1 MDARLPLSADVV
13 DGTPPEVIRLL
24 VQLLDR
30 IEKLEAENRELK
42 ARLGLNSSNSSK
54 PPSSDPRNH
63 KRKPPVPKTG
73 RSRGGQPGHRRY
85 ERPLVPS
92 DQVDEVIDCRPP
104 RCEGCD
110 APLVGNDPE
119 PLRRQVAEVPPIQP
133 HVTEYRLH
141 TLACRRCGGRT
152 TGEPPPGAPAGAFGP
167 RLSALVGLLSGVY
180 RLGKRPVRRLLADLF
195 GLSIST
201 GMICKLQ
208 RRAAALLAPA
218 YDQLLDHVRT
228 QNAHLDE
235 TGWREDKKRAWLWT
249 VVAPLVTIFHIARS
263 RGRDVVE
270 QLLGPTFLHVVT
282 CDRWSAYGHLKRI
295 QWCWAHLRRD
305 FQAMIDRG
313 GPGQATG
320 EALLEHSDHLF
331 HWWRRVRD
339 QTLSRATFQTYVG
352 WLRSAVRD
360 DLESGTACGCAKT
373 AATCR
378 ALLTHETR
386 LWTFVRHD
394 GVEPTNNVA
403 ERTVRH
409 GVLWRKCS
417 GGTDSP
423 AGSRFV
429 ERILSVVATCR
440 QQGRNVWDYL
450 TACHA
455 AALVGR
461 PIPAL
466 LPVPVAGRLAA

>member
-13 DGTPPEVIRLL
+13 GRTPPEVIRLL

-30 IEKLEAENRELK
+30 IEKLEAENRALK

-54 PPSSDPRNH
+54 PPSSDRPGP
-63 KRKPPVPKTG
+63 KRKPPAPKSG
-73 RSRGGQPGHRRY
+73 RSRGGQPGHRRH
-85 ERPLVPS
+85 ERPLVPA

-110 APLVGNDPE
+110 APLAGTDPE

-152 TGEPPPGAPAGAFGP
+152 TGGPPPGAPAGAFGP

-180 RLGKRPVRRLLADLF
+180 RLGKRPVRHLLADLF

-208 RRAAALLAPA
+208 RRGAALLAPA

-270 QLLGPTFLHVVT
+270 QLLGPAFPYVVT
-282 CDRWSAYGHLKRI
+282 CDL
-295 QWCWAHLRRD
+295 
-305 FQAMIDRG
+305 
-313 GPGQATG
+313 
-320 EALLEHSDHLF
+320 
-331 HWWRRVRD
+331 
-339 QTLSRATFQTYVG
+339 
-352 WLRSAVRD
+352 
-360 DLESGTACGCAKT
+360 
-373 AATCR
+373 
-378 ALLTHETR
+378 
-386 LWTFVRHD
+386 
-394 GVEPTNNVA
+394 
-403 ERTVRH
+403 
-409 GVLWRKCS
+409 
-417 GGTDSP
+417 
-423 AGSRFV
+423 
-429 ERILSVVATCR
+429 
-440 QQGRNVWDYL
+440 
-450 TACHA
+450 
-455 AALVGR
+455 
-461 PIPAL
+461 
-466 LPVPVAGRLAA
+466 